1 MHAVWN
7 WCPHSSQEVRVALSC
22 MLSRHTAQLF
32 SSALSLPSGSFTSIP
47 IESCPPP
54 PPPKLLR
61 PFSTS
66 SFLSSRLS
74 PSLSFMLGRLGELV
88 GQTSPVISESA
99 SGCEMVMGSTVIDV
113 SGWFR
118 RSGEL
123 RGWFGDV
130 TTCKL
135 VPMTRSPDETAG
147 SVPWLGTELTGSS
160 ARTTSGVSA
169 QHHITASRY
178 INITLNLPT
187 AIVSF
192 VRLGIR
198 CTITRT
204 IFFLV

>member
-22 MLSRHTAQLF
+22 MLSRHTAQL
-32 SSALSLPSGSFTSIP
+32 SSTSGLSVPSDSFTSIP
-47 IESCPPP
+47 TDSC
-54 PPPKLLR
+54 PPPKLL

-74 PSLSFMLGRLGELV
+74 SSLSFILGRLGELE

-99 SGCEMVMGSTVIDV
+99 SGCEMVMGSTLIDV

-123 RGWFGDV
+123 RGWFGE
-130 TTCKL
+130 
-135 VPMTRSPDETAG
+135 MTARKASMARSPDIETAG
-147 SVPWLGTELTGSS
+147 SAPWLETELTGSS